1 MNLLR
6 DIIAKHT
13 IQIDRNYFIK
23 AACNQIILNVIQ
35 AVLFLIRKILQKY
48 SCPLDRL
55 ILHYLITRH
64 MFFVI

>member
-35 AVLFLIRKILQKY
+35 AVLFLIRKILQK
-48 SCPLDRL
+48 
-55 ILHYLITRH
+55 H
-64 MFFVI
+64 